1 MQLCPGWPVNKIN
14 KLLRKKVSVHAR
26 ISKTQINY
34 LAHFIFK
41 VLCAHWVIN
50 PPNTSV
56 RYVQQAVVKNKLLL
70 QPGVNTLLWG
80 TFLVEEMP
88 L

>member
-1 MQLCPGWPVNKIN
+1 VTNVNTAIKKKLLKITLKKETSQEMQLCPGWPVNKIN

-41 VLCAHWVIN
+41 VLCAH
-50 PPNTSV
+50 
-56 RYVQQAVVKNKLLL
+56 
-70 QPGVNTLLWG
+70 
-80 TFLVEEMP
+80 
-88 L
+88 